1 MKKIQKFQFGRIY
14 AAPKSTRTYELIDRN
29 GHFLTFKARNPKTKD
44 SWKLQSTSS
53 YKADETGAF
62 EEVLFTDGI
71 RLRSDSRMKL
81 NANLAA

>member
-71 RLRSDSRMKL
+71 RLRSDSSMKL

>member
-62 EEVLFTDGI
+62 EEVLFMDGI
-71 RLRSDSRMKL
+71 RLRSDSSMKL
-81 NANLAA
+81 NANLAE

>member
-1 MKKIQKFQFGRIY
+1 MNKIQKFQFGRIY

-44 SWKLQSTSS
+44 SWKLQSTST

-71 RLRSDSRMKL
+71 RLRSDSNMKP